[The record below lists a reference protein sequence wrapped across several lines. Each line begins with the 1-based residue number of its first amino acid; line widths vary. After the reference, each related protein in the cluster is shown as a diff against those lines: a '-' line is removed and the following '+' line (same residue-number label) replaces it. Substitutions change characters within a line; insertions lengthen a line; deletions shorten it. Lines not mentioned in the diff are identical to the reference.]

1 VIPVGFGAASESW
14 IAAASGFAGGGV
26 PPPPA
31 AMAAATPPTTSAMES
46 ADPAMSRRVD
56 VVRRMFKGV
65 LLPSLVAD
73 V

>member
-1 VIPVGFGAASESW
+1 
-14 IAAASGFAGGGV
+14 
-26 PPPPA
+26 
-31 AMAAATPPTTSAMES
+31 MATATTPTTSAMES